1 MNINKVM
8 HRSCGLFLIPFILTG
23 CVSIHE
29 ETGTYLS
36 VQSSSETEIVNRV
49 VSDVVDF
56 LSWKFTPSKTQFD
69 FQYHNTDKFGISL
82 REQLR
87 IKGFSVSEKTGT
99 GTKFNYFI
107 DDNEAFVRVVLQ
119 ISDALYSKTYTVNST
134 DESKWSVRTGTRD
147 L

>member
-8 HRSCGLFLIPFILTG
+8 HRSCGLFLIPFMTG

-134 DESKWSVRTGTRD
+134 DESKWSVRTGTGD